1 MISLYKTLVW
11 PVMPYGCETWKI
23 TKADKWILNSFQC
36 QYLRWIINKD
46 QIAVLTEWQTGEW
59 LGGQRWKCL
68 FYGIGLNTWRT
79 KGERETKDHGEKEC
93 GEGEKQGRLEELE
106 WNLYRGTEQRVLV
119 TECVSLFP
127 ASRGLSRRDKL
138 KREERDLCRLPT
150 SCLMK
155 PPTKFLV
162 ETYRFSKPVSFI
174 VMSVLC

>member
-11 PVMPYGCETWKI
+11 PVMLYGCETWKI

-36 QYLRWIINKD
+36 QYLRWIIKIRLQCSKNDK
-46 QIAVLTEWQTGEW
+46 QESGW
-59 LGGQRWKCL
+59 GGQRRERL
-68 FYGIGLNTWRT
+68 FYSIGLNTRRM
-79 KGERETKDHGEKEC
+79 KGERETKDHWEKDC
-93 GEGEKQGRLEELE
+93 GDGGKQGRLEELE
-106 WNLYRGTEQRVLV
+106 CTLCCGTEQRVLV